1 MSRKCTALLILIGII
16 QFGITVQTAQVD
28 WHVQNGE
35 RNCLELMPDFAK
47 KNGESQTRNNSD
59 AYTVYDAKKK
69 NPNQCINSN
78 KGQEWSHESME
89 ENHQ

>member
-1 MSRKCTALLILIGII
+1 
-16 QFGITVQTAQVD
+16 
-28 WHVQNGE
+28 
-35 RNCLELMPDFAK
+35 MPDFAK